1 MRDRKL
7 RQRLGDIP
15 IPDYEE
21 EAYLQTLKAAGK
33 INLHPER
40 QRVSRREFF
49 LGQLPFISRKVWA
62 AKLILTAF
70 LILGILETGVA
81 PDQRTWPLLSVSAPL
96 LCLANVNEL
105 CDICRPGMREILKA
119 ARHSPGEMLLVRLL
133 VFGFWICRCVWQG
146 RCLHLIS
153 LRAYC
158 GMLFCILR
166 HRSVSCAQAV

>member
-40 QRVSRREFF
+40 QRVSRRDFF

-70 LILGILETGVA
+70 LILGILETG
-81 PDQRTWPLLSVSAPL
+81 WPLTNVHG
-96 LCLANVNEL
+96 LCCPCQRL
-105 CDICRPGMREILKA
+105 C
-119 ARHSPGEMLLVRLL
+119 
-133 VFGFWICRCVWQG
+133 CVW
-146 RCLHLIS
+146 R
-153 LRAYC
+153 
-158 GMLFCILR
+158 M
-166 HRSVSCAQAV
+166 